1 MLDLALRFLLH
12 EHIFPIFHILWIFKH
27 EQKIKQSLTE
37 KGSYSLTLGS
47 LMKGSVALLAC
58 PGVEKR
64 ALSPFTIGSDHNV
77 NCFIDS
83 FFWNPSDNQHATL
96 NQLMVRISLV
106 NTSTCIQQS
115 IYSNILPHWH
125 LWIDVRV
132 KLLPKSDLPQVFW
145 EIDVSNNV
153 VKAPTPVLP
162 RQSN

>member
-1 MLDLALRFLLH
+1 MRNLALRFLLH

-83 FFWNPSDNQHATL
+83 FFWNPLDNQHATL

-106 NTSTCIQQS
+106 NTSTFNKAYIYV
-115 IYSNILPHWH
+115 YSNILPHWH

-145 EIDVSNNV
+145 EIDVNWSV
-153 VKAPTPVLP
+153 TML
-162 RQSN
+162 